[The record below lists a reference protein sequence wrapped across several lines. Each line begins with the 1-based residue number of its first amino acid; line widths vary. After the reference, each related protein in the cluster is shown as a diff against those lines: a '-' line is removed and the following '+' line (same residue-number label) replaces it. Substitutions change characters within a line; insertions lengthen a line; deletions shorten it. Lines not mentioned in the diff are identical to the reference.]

1 MPAKTT
7 DPTIPIVIREGAG
20 TSGSHFQT
28 LYFDLSAAPIQY
40 LKLTD
45 CPAALEKL
53 NRAIAPLAKLSL
65 SLHAAMAEAEGRRK
79 DVVEFRFS
87 DPMLHDVLERLGE
100 LPHLLVPA
108 FPDPS
113 HVPDS
118 GQRTGVA
125 VSPSALSRQFGNRAT
140 AIRIQSPGKGRGDPG
155 SGQAADNIRC
165 PHCDGPLQ
173 LLKAPGS

>member
-7 DPTIPIVIREGAG
+7 DPTIPIVIGEGAG
-20 TSGSHFQT
+20 TSGSHSQT
-28 LYFDLSAAPIQY
+28 LYFDLSAAPTQY

-53 NRAIAPLAKLSL
+53 NCAIAPLAKLSL
-65 SLHAAMAEAEGRRK
+65 NLHAAMAEAEGRQK

-87 DPMLHDVLERLGE
+87 DPMLHDVLERFGE

-108 FPDPS
+108 FPDPAR
-113 HVPDS
+113 VPDR
-118 GQRTGVA
+118 GHGLGDRLTVGVVEVA
-125 VSPSALSRQFGNRAT
+125 PKAGNRDPNS
-140 AIRIQSPGKGRGDPG
+140 SPGKGRGDPG

>member
-7 DPTIPIVIREGAG
+7 DPTIPIVIGEGAG
-20 TSGSHFQT
+20 TSGSHSQT
-28 LYFDLSAAPIQY
+28 LFYDLSAAPIQY

-53 NRAIAPLAKLSL
+53 NRVIAPLAKLSL
-65 SLHAAMAEAEGRRK
+65 NLHAAMAEAEGRQK

-87 DPMLHDVLERLGE
+87 DPMLHDVLERFGE

-108 FPDPS
+108 FPDPAR
-113 HVPDS
+113 VPDR
-118 GQRTGVA
+118 GHGLGDRLTVGVVEVA
-125 VSPSALSRQFGNRAT
+125 PKAGNRDPNS
-140 AIRIQSPGKGRGDPG
+140 SPGKGRGDPG